1 MKKHSH
7 LFFDLDHTLWDT
19 DRNAEES
26 LREIF
31 EEQNLVEKGI
41 PDFEQFH
48 SRYQNHNE
56 RLWGLYAENKVGK
69 DAVRV
74 HRFLNTLQDFEIH
87 RPEIAHEIADQF
99 VQRTPY
105 KKHLIPGAF
114 ALLDE
119 LHGRYHLS
127 IITNGFKEA
136 QHIKLKASGLDK
148 YFNSVFISEEI
159 GVHKPDPKIF
169 THAVKHAGAVH
180 ISDCMMIGDTYQTD
194 VFGALNAGMTAVHF
208 APGIEKSHD
217 QPVITIKR
225 LEELLEHLGN

>member
-7 LFFDLDHTLWDT
+7 IFFDLDHTLWDT

-31 EEQNLVEKGI
+31 IDQQLKEKGI

-48 SRYQNHNE
+48 ICYKNHNE

-74 HRFLNTLQDFEIH
+74 HRFLNTLQDFQIH
-87 RPEIAHEIADQF
+87 DPNIAHQIADHF
-99 VQRTPY
+99 VERTPNR
-105 KKHLIPGAF
+105 KHLIPGALE
-114 ALLDE
+114 LLDQ
-119 LHGRYHLS
+119 LHGNYHLS

-148 YFNSVFISEEI
+148 YFDTVFISEEV

-169 THAVKHAGAVH
+169 NHAVKQAGAVH
-180 ISDCMMIGDTYQTD
+180 VSDCMMIGDTYQTD

-208 APGIEKSHD
+208 APGIEKSHEL
-217 QPVITIKR
+217 PVITIR
-225 LEELLEHLGN
+225 QLNEILEHLGS